1 MAVPGRGPAVLEQKL
16 GAVGHFVPDGG
27 QLVLGGFRVSLDPR
41 DEPIE
46 LDPQLVHL
54 AEVQQI
60 RADHGHEHGV
70 GLVDR
75 IAPGGRVDV
84 GRHDLLERVDGGND
98 VRYAV
103 GNSLAIPCSPALERQ
118 VQSAPGRAAPRARRR
133 SRIAGRN
140 GLAMF
145 ASLLG
150 PVGFSF
156 PLGTP
161 KIVEPEPARRMAK
174 PVVLAAMRRW
184 HVHIPDA
191 RRSQVTWLSVR
202 STPHLHSTHL
212 GRECPS
218 SYPGVGGRS
227 ARRPL
232 GARQPRLLALI
243 VRTVV
248 EEELAPIAQCIRCS
262 APLLC

>member
-1 MAVPGRGPAVLEQKL
+1 M
-16 GAVGHFVPDGG
+16 GHFVPDGG
-27 QLVLGGFRVSLDPR
+27 QLGFGLSGVSLEPR
-41 DEPIE
+41 ARSHRARAGACPSRRI
-46 LDPQLVHL
+46 
-54 AEVQQI
+54 QQI
-60 RADHGHEHGV
+60 RADQGRQHCV
-70 GLVDR
+70 GLLDG
-75 IAPGGRVDV
+75 IAPGGRVDA

-98 VRYAV
+98 VGYAV
-103 GNSLAIPCSPALERQ
+103 GNSLAIACSPALEGQ

-140 GLAMF
+140 GLALFCRSCAPGSLFPWAPPKSSNLSLRDGWRYPLCWPLCVGGMF
-145 ASLLG
+145 TFQMRVGRES
-150 PVGFSF
+150 PV
-156 PLGTP
+156 
-161 KIVEPEPARRMAK
+161 
-174 PVVLAAMRRW
+174 
-184 HVHIPDA
+184 
-191 RRSQVTWLSVR
+191 SVR
-202 STPHLHSTHL
+202 LTPHFHSTQL

-218 SYPGVGGRS
+218 SYRGVGGRS